1 MLGGEHREDD
11 SALGAGK
18 RSLRDQRH
26 ALLDAHHTRQ
36 IDADAHQPDP
46 NPIPTLPGQVSTREV
61 NMQMVIECECGWSL
75 QGPED
80 ALLEATRQH
89 DREAHGMELTREQ
102 VLAAAKPSEA
112 G

>member
-1 MLGGEHREDD
+1 
-11 SALGAGK
+11 
-18 RSLRDQRH
+18 
-26 ALLDAHHTRQ
+26 
-36 IDADAHQPDP
+36 
-46 NPIPTLPGQVSTREV
+46 
-61 NMQMVIECECGWSL
+61 MQMVIECECGWSL

-80 ALLEATRQH
+80 ALIEATRQH